1 MQQVLKEVTRIMNLY
16 ITGAGQG
23 NADQMN
29 EAFHISA
36 HWFGTMDGID
46 YDLDKESF
54 VALMVETPG
63 LPSLSEIVDI
73 QIDGTA
79 ARATVKEEGF
89 WGTTSFTNFFNL
101 SVVDGCWQ
109 ITNKTF
115 AVTGGGHA

>member
-1 MQQVLKEVTRIMNLY
+1 MPQVLKEVTRIVNLY
-16 ITGAGQG
+16 ITGTGKG
-23 NADQMN
+23 DADQMN
-29 EAFHISA
+29 EAFHGSA
-36 HWFGTMDGID
+36 HWFGTMDGVD

-63 LPSLSEIVDI
+63 HPSLSAIVDI
-73 QIDGTA
+73 HIDGTA

-101 SVVDGCWQ
+101 SIVDGCWQ

>member
-1 MQQVLKEVTRIMNLY
+1 MPQVLKEVTRIMNLY
-16 ITGAGQG
+16 ITGTGKG

-63 LPSLSEIVDI
+63 HPSLSAIVDI
-73 QIDGTA
+73 HIDGTA

-101 SVVDGCWQ
+101 SIVDGCWQ

-115 AVTGGGHA
+115 VVTGGGHA

>member
-1 MQQVLKEVTRIMNLY
+1 MPQVLKEVTRIMNLY
-16 ITGAGQG
+16 IDGTGNG

-29 EAFHISA
+29 EAFHGSA
-36 HWFGTMDGID
+36 HWFGTMDGVD

-63 LPSLSEIVDI
+63 HPSLSAIVDI
-73 QIDGTA
+73 HIDGTA

-101 SVVDGCWQ
+101 SIVDGCWQ